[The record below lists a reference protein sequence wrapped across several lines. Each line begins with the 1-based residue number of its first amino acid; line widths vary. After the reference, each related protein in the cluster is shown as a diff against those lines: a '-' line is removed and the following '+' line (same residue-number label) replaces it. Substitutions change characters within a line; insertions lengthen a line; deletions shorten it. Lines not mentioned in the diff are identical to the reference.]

1 MNLPVIFD
9 LALGLVFTYL
19 ILSLLASE
27 IQELIATVLQWR
39 AEHLKKSIEIFLAG
53 DVLDS
58 EDQNVIEL
66 ANSIYSHALVK
77 NINQEAK
84 GFLVTLPRRLTWVIG
99 SLYRSVKTTRPG
111 VDKVDKNETIFGGK
125 KVSGPSYIPSDIF
138 ATTLME
144 TLQLPTMVQTLT
156 QSRLEKFKNVQLAK
170 IEQILIELQQ
180 QTNDDEASAP
190 FISTMFQQYAETQA
204 DFEQISWNFQNQK
217 ADLNTSVTRLAESL
231 DRYIEVFQTDMPK
244 QDLFEKALRKVKF
257 IKKDIFADIEQAI
270 SSGGLRPNINEVVES
285 VDKNS
290 PVHKEIKE
298 AAVQQAIS
306 LGVLQKPNLNEAVE
320 SIRRDNAIFQEI
332 REAVK
337 DEESPTNQGIRN
349 VVKTIDLIDKLP
361 KSVVENITIL
371 GKRAQ
376 SRIQTTEEGIHTL
389 QKEIERTF
397 DSSMERAS
405 GVYKRNAKGVAIMLG
420 LSLAIITNA
429 DAFHMISRLS
439 KDSALRET
447 ITNNA
452 GEILLRNQ
460 NNQAIANPNSQEDQV
475 NNTLIQLTK
484 DAEGA
489 LDNVALPIGWSDV
502 NLDQQI
508 AWTPQKNESFPFLK
522 ILNMLPGWIFSGIA
536 ISMGA
541 PFWFDL
547 LGKFVNVRNAGR
559 RPASSF
565 RMEDETGNR
574 R

>member
-39 AEHLKKSIEIFLAG
+39 AEHLKKSVEIFLAG
-53 DVLDS
+53 DVEDS
-58 EDQNVIEL
+58 ENAHVIEL
-66 ANSIYSHALVK
+66 ANNIYSHPLVK

-84 GFLVTLPRRLTWVIG
+84 GFLVTLPRRLTWGIG
-99 SLYRSVKTTRPG
+99 SLYRSVKTARPG
-111 VDKVDKNETIFGGK
+111 GDKDETIFGEK
-125 KVSGPSYIPSDIF
+125 KRSGPSYIPSDIF

-144 TLQLPTMVQTLT
+144 TLQLPTMVQTLSK
-156 QSRLEKFKNVQLAK
+156 SRLEKFKNAQLAK
-170 IEQILIELQQ
+170 IEQVLVELKEE
-180 QTNDDEASAP
+180 TKDDETSAS
-190 FISTMFQQYAETQA
+190 FINTMFQQYAETQA
-204 DFEQISWNFQNQK
+204 DFEQISWNFENQK
-217 ADLNTSVTRLAESL
+217 ADLNTSVSRLGESL
-231 DRYIEVFQTDMPK
+231 DRYIETFQTDMPK

-270 SSGGLRPNINEVVES
+270 LLGGLRPNINEVVETIRKGS
-285 VDKNS
+285 GVY
-290 PVHKEIKE
+290 HEI
-298 AAVQQAIS
+298 Q
-306 LGVLQKPNLNEAVE
+306 
-320 SIRRDNAIFQEI
+320 D
-332 REAVK
+332 AVK
-337 DEESPTNQGIRN
+337 DKEGAANEGIIN
-349 VVKTIDLIDKLP
+349 AVKTIDLIDKLP

-397 DSSMERAS
+397 DSSMDRAS

-420 LSLAIITNA
+420 LSLAIIANA

-452 GEILLRNQ
+452 GQILLRNQ
-460 NNQAIANPNSQEDQV
+460 NNQAIANPNYQQDQV
-475 NNTLIQLTK
+475 NNTLIELTK
-484 DAEGA
+484 NADGA

-502 NLDQQI
+502 NLNQQI
-508 AWTPQKNESFPFLK
+508 AWTPKKNESFPFLK
-522 ILNMLPGWIFSGIA
+522 VLTMIPGWIFSGIA

-547 LGKFVNVRNAGR
+547 LGKFVNVRNAGK
-559 RPASSF
+559 RP
-565 RMEDETGNR
+565 
-574 R
+574 

>member
-39 AEHLKKSIEIFLAG
+39 AEHLKKSVEIFLAG

-66 ANSIYSHALVK
+66 ANNIYSHPLVK

-84 GFLVTLPRRLTWVIG
+84 GFLVTLPRRLTWGIG
-99 SLYRSVKTTRPG
+99 SLYRSVKTARPG
-111 VDKVDKNETIFGGK
+111 GDQEETIFGERK
-125 KVSGPSYIPSDIF
+125 RSGPSYIPSEIF

-144 TLQLPTMVQTLT
+144 TLQLPTLVQTLT
-156 QSRLEKFKNVQLAK
+156 ESRLEKFKNAQLAK
-170 IEQILIELQQ
+170 IEQVLVELQQ
-180 QTNDDEASAP
+180 QANEDEPSAP
-190 FISTMFQQYAETQA
+190 FINTMFQQYAETQA
-204 DFEQISWNFQNQK
+204 DFEQITWNFQNQK
-217 ADLNTSVTRLAESL
+217 ADLKTSVTRLAESL
-231 DRYIEVFQTDMPK
+231 DRYIEVFQTEMPK
-244 QDLFEKALRKVKF
+244 QDVFDKALRKVKF
-257 IKKDIFADIEQAI
+257 VKKDIFADIEQAI
-270 SSGGLRPNINEVVES
+270 LSGGLRPNLNEVVES
-285 VDKNS
+285 VRRNS
-290 PVHKEIKE
+290 AIYNEI
-298 AAVQQAIS
+298 Q
-306 LGVLQKPNLNEAVE
+306 
-320 SIRRDNAIFQEI
+320 
-332 REAVK
+332 EAVK
-337 DEESPTNQGIRN
+337 DKESATHQGFIN
-349 VVKTIDLIDKLP
+349 LAKSIDLIEKLP
-361 KSVVENITIL
+361 KSVVENLSVL

-420 LSLAIITNA
+420 LSLAIIANA

-452 GEILLRNQ
+452 GEILLKNQ
-460 NNQAIANPNSQEDQV
+460 NNQAIGDLNSQGEPD
-475 NNTLIQLTK
+475 NSATLDVIREQA
-484 DAEGA
+484 DRA

-502 NLDQQI
+502 NLNQQI
-508 AWTPQKNESFPFLK
+508 AWTPNKNQSFPFLK
-522 ILNMLPGWIFSGIA
+522 ILTMIPGWIFSGIA
-536 ISMGA
+536 IGMGA

-547 LGKFVNVRNAGR
+547 LGKFVNVRNVGR
-559 RPASSF
+559 RPASYS
-565 RMEDETGNR
+565 RSQLDNDENGGG
-574 R
+574 

>member
-39 AEHLKKSIEIFLAG
+39 AEHLKKSVEIFLAG

-58 EDQNVIEL
+58 EDENVIEL
-66 ANSIYSHALVK
+66 ANNIYSHPLVK

-84 GFLVTLPRRLTWVIG
+84 GFLVTLPRRLTWGIG
-99 SLYRSVKTTRPG
+99 SLYRSVKTARPG
-111 VDKVDKNETIFGGK
+111 GDQEETIFGDRK
-125 KVSGPSYIPSDIF
+125 RSGPSYIPSEIF

-144 TLQLPTMVQTLT
+144 TLQLPTLVQTLT
-156 QSRLEKFKNVQLAK
+156 ESRLEKFKNAQLAK
-170 IEQILIELQQ
+170 IEQVLVELQQ
-180 QTNDDEASAP
+180 QANEDEASAP
-190 FISTMFQQYAETQA
+190 FINTMFQQYAEIQA

-217 ADLNTSVTRLAESL
+217 ADLKTSVTRLAESL
-231 DRYIEVFQTDMPK
+231 DRYIEVFQTEMPK
-244 QDLFEKALRKVKF
+244 QDVFDKALRKVNF

-270 SSGGLRPNINEVVES
+270 LSGGLRPNLNEVVES
-285 VDKNS
+285 V
-290 PVHKEIKE
+290 
-298 AAVQQAIS
+298 
-306 LGVLQKPNLNEAVE
+306 
-320 SIRRDNAIFQEI
+320 RRDSAIYNEI
-332 REAVK
+332 QEAVK
-337 DEESPTNQGIRN
+337 DKESATHQGVRN
-349 VVKTIDLIDKLP
+349 LAESIDLIEKLP
-361 KSVVENITIL
+361 KSVVENLTVL

-420 LSLAIITNA
+420 LSLAIIANA

-452 GEILLRNQ
+452 GEILVKNQ
-460 NNQAIANPNSQEDQV
+460 NNQAIANPNSQGEPD
-475 NNTLIQLTK
+475 NNATLDVIREQADK
-484 DAEGA
+484 A

-502 NLDQQI
+502 NLKQQI
-508 AWTPQKNESFPFLK
+508 AWIPNQNQSFPFLK
-522 ILNMLPGWIFSGIA
+522 ILTMIPGWIFSGIA

-559 RPASSF
+559 RPASYS
-565 RMEDETGNR
+565 RSQVDNDENVGG
-574 R
+574 

>member
-39 AEHLKKSIEIFLAG
+39 AEHLKKSVEIFLAG

-66 ANSIYSHALVK
+66 ANNIYSHPLVK

-84 GFLVTLPRRLTWVIG
+84 GFLVTLPRRLTWGIG
-99 SLYRSVKTTRPG
+99 SLYRSVKTARPG
-111 VDKVDKNETIFGGK
+111 GDQEETIFGERK
-125 KVSGPSYIPSDIF
+125 RSGPSYIPSEIF

-144 TLQLPTMVQTLT
+144 TLQLPTLVQTLT
-156 QSRLEKFKNVQLAK
+156 ESRLEKFKNAQLAK
-170 IEQILIELQQ
+170 IEQVLVELQQ
-180 QTNDDEASAP
+180 QANEDEPSAP
-190 FISTMFQQYAETQA
+190 FINTMFQQYAETQA
-204 DFEQISWNFQNQK
+204 DFEQITWNFQNQK
-217 ADLNTSVTRLAESL
+217 ADLKTSVTRLAESL
-231 DRYIEVFQTDMPK
+231 DRYIEVFQTEMPK
-244 QDLFEKALRKVKF
+244 QDVFDKALRKVKF
-257 IKKDIFADIEQAI
+257 VKKDIFADIEQAI
-270 SSGGLRPNINEVVES
+270 LSGGLRPNLNEVVES
-285 VDKNS
+285 V
-290 PVHKEIKE
+290 
-298 AAVQQAIS
+298 
-306 LGVLQKPNLNEAVE
+306 
-320 SIRRDNAIFQEI
+320 RRDSAIYNEI
-332 REAVK
+332 QEAVK
-337 DEESPTNQGIRN
+337 DKESATHQGFIN
-349 VVKTIDLIDKLP
+349 IAKSIDLIEKLP
-361 KSVVENITIL
+361 KSVVENLTVL

-420 LSLAIITNA
+420 LSLAIIANA

-452 GEILLRNQ
+452 GEILLKNQ
-460 NNQAIANPNSQEDQV
+460 NNQAFANPNSQGEPD
-475 NNTLIQLTK
+475 NSATLDVIREQA
-484 DAEGA
+484 DRA

-502 NLDQQI
+502 NLNQQI
-508 AWTPQKNESFPFLK
+508 AWTPNKNQSFPFLK
-522 ILNMLPGWIFSGIA
+522 ILTMIPGWIFSGIA
-536 ISMGA
+536 IGMGA

-547 LGKFVNVRNAGR
+547 LGKFVNVRNVGR
-559 RPASSF
+559 RPASYS
-565 RMEDETGNR
+565 RSQVDNDENGGG
-574 R
+574 

>member
-39 AEHLKKSIEIFLAG
+39 AEHLKKSVEIFLAG

-66 ANSIYSHALVK
+66 ANNIYSHPLVK

-84 GFLVTLPRRLTWVIG
+84 GFLVTLPRRLTWGIG
-99 SLYRSVKTTRPG
+99 SLYRSVKTARPG
-111 VDKVDKNETIFGGK
+111 GDQEETIFGERK
-125 KVSGPSYIPSDIF
+125 RSGPSYIPSEIF

-144 TLQLPTMVQTLT
+144 TLQLPTLVQTLT
-156 QSRLEKFKNVQLAK
+156 ESRLEKFKNAQLAK
-170 IEQILIELQQ
+170 IEQVLVELQQ
-180 QTNDDEASAP
+180 QANENEASAS
-190 FISTMFQQYAETQA
+190 FFNTMFQQYAETQA
-204 DFEQISWNFQNQK
+204 DFEQITWNFQNQK
-217 ADLNTSVTRLAESL
+217 ADLKTSVTRLAESL
-231 DRYIEVFQTDMPK
+231 DRYIEVFQTEMPK
-244 QDLFEKALRKVKF
+244 QDVFGKALRKVKF
-257 IKKDIFADIEQAI
+257 VKKDIFADIEQAI
-270 SSGGLRPNINEVVES
+270 LSGGLRPNLNEVVES
-285 VDKNS
+285 V
-290 PVHKEIKE
+290 
-298 AAVQQAIS
+298 
-306 LGVLQKPNLNEAVE
+306 
-320 SIRRDNAIFQEI
+320 RRDSAIYNEI
-332 REAVK
+332 QEAVK
-337 DEESPTNQGIRN
+337 DKESATHQGFIN
-349 VVKTIDLIDKLP
+349 IAKSIDLIEKLP
-361 KSVVENITIL
+361 KSVVENLTVL

-420 LSLAIITNA
+420 LSLAIIANA

-452 GEILLRNQ
+452 GEILLKNQ
-460 NNQAIANPNSQEDQV
+460 NNQAFANPNSQGEPD
-475 NNTLIQLTK
+475 NSATLDVIREQA
-484 DAEGA
+484 DRA

-502 NLDQQI
+502 NLNQQI
-508 AWTPQKNESFPFLK
+508 AWTPNKNQSFPFLR
-522 ILNMLPGWIFSGIA
+522 ILYMIPGWIFSGIA
-536 ISMGA
+536 IGMGA

-547 LGKFVNVRNAGR
+547 LGKFVNVRNVGR
-559 RPASSF
+559 RPASYS
-565 RMEDETGNR
+565 RSQVDNDENGGG
-574 R
+574 

>member
-39 AEHLKKSIEIFLAG
+39 AEHLKKSVEIFLAG

-66 ANSIYSHALVK
+66 ANNIYSHPLVK

-84 GFLVTLPRRLTWVIG
+84 GFLVTLPRRLTWGIG
-99 SLYRSVKTTRPG
+99 SLYRSVKTARPG
-111 VDKVDKNETIFGGK
+111 GDQEETIFGERK
-125 KVSGPSYIPSDIF
+125 RSGPSYIPSEIF

-144 TLQLPTMVQTLT
+144 TLQLPTLVQTLT
-156 QSRLEKFKNVQLAK
+156 ESRLEKFKNAQLAK
-170 IEQILIELQQ
+170 IEQVLVELQQ
-180 QTNDDEASAP
+180 QANEDEASAS
-190 FISTMFQQYAETQA
+190 FFNTMFQQYAETQA
-204 DFEQISWNFQNQK
+204 DFEQITWNFQNQK
-217 ADLNTSVTRLAESL
+217 ADLKTSVTRLAESL
-231 DRYIEVFQTDMPK
+231 DRYIEVFQTEMPK
-244 QDLFEKALRKVKF
+244 QDVFDKALRKVKF
-257 IKKDIFADIEQAI
+257 VKKDIFADIEQAI
-270 SSGGLRPNINEVVES
+270 LSGGLRPNLNEVVES
-285 VDKNS
+285 V
-290 PVHKEIKE
+290 
-298 AAVQQAIS
+298 
-306 LGVLQKPNLNEAVE
+306 
-320 SIRRDNAIFQEI
+320 RRDSAIYNEI
-332 REAVK
+332 QEAVK
-337 DEESPTNQGIRN
+337 DKESATHQGFIN
-349 VVKTIDLIDKLP
+349 LAESIDLIEKLP
-361 KSVVENITIL
+361 KSVVENLTVL

-420 LSLAIITNA
+420 LSLAIIANA

-452 GEILLRNQ
+452 GEILLKNQ
-460 NNQAIANPNSQEDQV
+460 NNQAFVNPNSQGEPD
-475 NNTLIQLTK
+475 NSATLDVIREQA
-484 DAEGA
+484 DRA

-502 NLDQQI
+502 NLNQQI
-508 AWTPQKNESFPFLK
+508 AWTPNKNQSFPFLK
-522 ILNMLPGWIFSGIA
+522 ILTMIPGWIFSGIA
-536 ISMGA
+536 IGMGA

-547 LGKFVNVRNAGR
+547 LGKFVNVRNVGR
-559 RPASSF
+559 RPASYS
-565 RMEDETGNR
+565 RSQVDNDENGGG
-574 R
+574 

>member
-39 AEHLKKSIEIFLAG
+39 AEHLKKSVEIFLAG

-66 ANSIYSHALVK
+66 ANNIYSHPLVK

-84 GFLVTLPRRLTWVIG
+84 GFLVTLPRRLTWGIG
-99 SLYRSVKTTRPG
+99 SLYRSVKTARPG
-111 VDKVDKNETIFGGK
+111 NEKEETIFGERK
-125 KVSGPSYIPSDIF
+125 RSGPSYIPSEIF

-144 TLQLPTMVQTLT
+144 TLQLPTLVQTLT
-156 QSRLEKFKNVQLAK
+156 ESRLEKFKNAQLAK
-170 IEQILIELQQ
+170 IEQVLVELQQ
-180 QTNDDEASAP
+180 QANEDEASAP
-190 FISTMFQQYAETQA
+190 FMNTMFQQYAETQA
-204 DFEQISWNFQNQK
+204 DFEQITWNFQNQK
-217 ADLNTSVTRLAESL
+217 ADLKTSVTRLAESL
-231 DRYIEVFQTDMPK
+231 DRYIEVFQTEMPK
-244 QDLFEKALRKVKF
+244 QDVFDKALRKVKF
-257 IKKDIFADIEQAI
+257 VKKDIFADIEQAI
-270 SSGGLRPNINEVVES
+270 LSGGLRPNLNEVVES
-285 VDKNS
+285 V
-290 PVHKEIKE
+290 
-298 AAVQQAIS
+298 
-306 LGVLQKPNLNEAVE
+306 
-320 SIRRDNAIFQEI
+320 RRDSAIYNEI
-332 REAVK
+332 QEAVK
-337 DEESPTNQGIRN
+337 DKESATHQGFIN
-349 VVKTIDLIDKLP
+349 LAESIDLIEKLP
-361 KSVVENITIL
+361 KSVVDNLTVL

-420 LSLAIITNA
+420 LSLAIIANA

-452 GEILLRNQ
+452 GEILLKNQ
-460 NNQAIANPNSQEDQV
+460 NNQAFANPNSQGEPD
-475 NNTLIQLTK
+475 NSATLDVIREQA
-484 DAEGA
+484 DRA

-502 NLDQQI
+502 NLNQQI
-508 AWTPQKNESFPFLK
+508 AWTPNKNQSFPFLR
-522 ILNMLPGWIFSGIA
+522 ILYMIPGWIFSGIA
-536 ISMGA
+536 IGMGA

-547 LGKFVNVRNAGR
+547 LGKFVNVRNVGR
-559 RPASSF
+559 RPASYS
-565 RMEDETGNR
+565 RSQVDNDENVGG
-574 R
+574 

>member
-1 MNLPVIFD
+1 MNIPVIFD

-19 ILSLLASE
+19 SLSLLASE

-39 AEHLKKSIEIFLAG
+39 AEHLKKSVEIFLAG
-53 DVLDS
+53 DVENS
-58 EDQNVIEL
+58 EDAHVIEL

-84 GFLVTLPRRLTWVIG
+84 GFLVNLPRRLTWGIG
-99 SLYRSVKTTRPG
+99 SLYRSVKTARPG
-111 VDKVDKNETIFGGK
+111 GDQEETIFGEK
-125 KVSGPSYIPSDIF
+125 KRSGPSYIPSDIF

-144 TLQLPTMVQTLT
+144 TLQLPTLVQTLT
-156 QSRLEKFKNVQLAK
+156 QSRLEKFKNAQLAK
-170 IEQILIELQQ
+170 IEQVLIELQQ
-180 QTNDDEASAP
+180 QTNDDEVSAP
-190 FISTMFQQYAETQA
+190 FINTMFQQYAETQA

-217 ADLNTSVTRLAESL
+217 ADLNTSVTRLGESL
-231 DRYIEVFQTDMPK
+231 DRYIEVFQTEMPK
-244 QDLFEKALRKVKF
+244 QDLFDKALRKINF
-257 IKKDIFADIEQAI
+257 IKKNIFADIEQAI
-270 SSGGLRPNINEVVES
+270 SSGGLRPNLNEVVES

-290 PVHKEIKE
+290 AVHHEIKE

-332 REAVK
+332 KEAVK
-337 DEESPTNQGIRN
+337 DQESATNQGIRN
-349 VVKTIDLIDKLP
+349 VIQTIDLIEKLP
-361 KSVVENITIL
+361 KSVVENITVL

-376 SRIQTTEEGIHTL
+376 SKIQSTEEGIHTL
-389 QKEIERTF
+389 QKEIEQTF
-397 DSSMERAS
+397 DNSMERAS

-420 LSLAIITNA
+420 LSIAIVANA

-452 GEILLRNQ
+452 GDILLKNP
-460 NNQAIANPNSQEDQV
+460 NNQAIANPNSQGEPDNSATLDVIRDQA
-475 NNTLIQLTK
+475 
-484 DAEGA
+484 DSA

-502 NLDQQI
+502 NLNQQI
-508 AWTPQKNESFPFLK
+508 AWTHEKKDFPFWK
-522 ILNMLPGWIFSGIA
+522 ILTMLPGWIFSGIA

-565 RMEDETGNR
+565 RREDDEMGNR

>member
-1 MNLPVIFD
+1 MNIPVIFD

-39 AEHLKKSIEIFLAG
+39 AEHLKKSVEIFLAG
-53 DVLDS
+53 DVQDS
-58 EDQNVIEL
+58 ENTHVIEL

-84 GFLVTLPRRLTWVIG
+84 GFLVTLPRRLTWGIG
-99 SLYRSVKTTRPG
+99 SLYRSVKTARPG
-111 VDKVDKNETIFGGK
+111 SDKDETIFGDK
-125 KVSGPSYIPSDIF
+125 KRTGPSYIPSDIF

-144 TLQLPTMVQTLT
+144 TLQLPTLVQTLT
-156 QSRLEKFKNVQLAK
+156 ESRLEKFKNAQLAK
-170 IEQILIELQQ
+170 IEQVLVELQQ
-180 QTNDDEASAP
+180 QTMDDETSAS
-190 FISTMFQQYAETQA
+190 FINTMFQQYAETQA
-204 DFEQISWNFQNQK
+204 DFEQINWNFQNKK
-217 ADLNTSVTRLAESL
+217 ATLNTSVNRLGESL

-244 QDLFEKALRKVKF
+244 QDLFDKALRKVKF
-257 IKKDIFADIEQAI
+257 IKKDIFEDIEQAI
-270 SSGGLRPNINEVVES
+270 LSGGLRPNLNEVVES
-285 VDKNS
+285 VRRDSAIYN
-290 PVHKEIKE
+290 EIKE
-298 AAVQQAIS
+298 A
-306 LGVLQKPNLNEAVE
+306 
-320 SIRRDNAIFQEI
+320 
-332 REAVK
+332 VK
-337 DEESPTNQGIRN
+337 DKESPTNQGFIN
-349 VVKTIDLIDKLP
+349 VAQSIDLIDKLP

-420 LSLAIITNA
+420 LTIAIAANA

-452 GEILLRNQ
+452 GEILLKNQ
-460 NNQAIANPNSQEDQV
+460 NNQAIGNLNPQGGQYKEA
-475 NNTLIQLTK
+475 LIQLTK
-484 DAEGA
+484 EADGA
-489 LDNVALPIGWSDV
+489 LNNVALPIGWSDV

-508 AWTPQKNESFPFLK
+508 AWTPNKRQSFPFWK
-522 ILNMLPGWIFSGIA
+522 ILTMLPGWIFSGIA
-536 ISMGA
+536 IGMGA

-547 LGKFVNVRNAGR
+547 LGKFINVRNAGR
-559 RPASSF
+559 RPESYS
-565 RMEDETGNR
+565 RSQVEREN
-574 R
+574 

>member
-39 AEHLKKSIEIFLAG
+39 AEHLKKSVEIFLAG

-84 GFLVTLPRRLTWVIG
+84 GFLVTLPRKLTWGIG
-99 SLYRSVKTTRPG
+99 SLYRSIKTARPG
-111 VDKVDKNETIFGGK
+111 GDKDETIFGEK
-125 KVSGPSYIPSDIF
+125 KRTGPSYIPSDIF

-156 QSRLEKFKNVQLAK
+156 QSRLEKFKNAQLAK
-170 IEQILIELQQ
+170 IEKVLIELQQ

-217 ADLNTSVTRLAESL
+217 ADLNTSVTRLGESL
-231 DRYIEVFQTDMPK
+231 DRYIEVFQTEMPK
-244 QDLFEKALRKVKF
+244 QDLFEKALRKINF
-257 IKKDIFADIEQAI
+257 IKKNIFADIEQVI
-270 SSGGLRPNINEVVES
+270 SSVRPNLNEVVES

-290 PVHKEIKE
+290 AVHKEIKE

-306 LGVLQKPNLNEAVE
+306 LGVLQKPNINEAVE

-337 DEESPTNQGIRN
+337 DEESSTNQGIRN

-376 SRIQTTEEGIHTL
+376 SRMQSTEEGIHTL

-420 LSLAIITNA
+420 LSLAIIANA

-447 ITNNA
+447 ITNSA
-452 GEILLRNQ
+452 GDILFINP
-460 NNQAIANPNSQEDQV
+460 NNQAIANPNSQGEPDKSATLDRIRDQA
-475 NNTLIQLTK
+475 
-484 DAEGA
+484 DSA

-508 AWTPQKNESFPFLK
+508 AWTPHKNESFPFLK
-522 ILNMLPGWIFSGIA
+522 VLTMIPGWIFSGIA

-565 RMEDETGNR
+565 RSQVEKEDEMGNR
-574 R
+574 

>member
-39 AEHLKKSIEIFLAG
+39 AEHLKRSVEIFLAG
-53 DVLDS
+53 DVEDS
-58 EDQNVIEL
+58 EKPHVIEL
-66 ANSIYSHALVK
+66 ANSIYSHPLVK

-84 GFLVTLPRRLTWVIG
+84 GFLAKLPRRLTWGIG
-99 SLYRSVKTTRPG
+99 SLYRSVKTARPG
-111 VDKVDKNETIFGGK
+111 GDKDETIFGEK

-144 TLQLPTMVQTLT
+144 SLQLPTLVQTLT
-156 QSRLEKFKNVQLAK
+156 QSRIEKFKNDQLKK
-170 IEQILIELQQ
+170 IQEVVDELKS
-180 QTNDDEASAP
+180 QTKNDEAFFP
-190 FISTMFQQYAETQA
+190 FVNSISDQFDETRC
-204 DFEQISWNFQNQK
+204 DFNQIVENFQNQK
-217 ADLNTSVTRLAESL
+217 ANLNTSVTRLGESL

-244 QDLFEKALRKVKF
+244 QDLFEKALRKIKF

-270 SSGGLRPNINEVVES
+270 LLGGLRPNINEVVET
-285 VDKNS
+285 
-290 PVHKEIKE
+290 
-298 AAVQQAIS
+298 
-306 LGVLQKPNLNEAVE
+306 
-320 SIRRDNAIFQEI
+320 IRRGSGVYNELK
-332 REAVK
+332 EAVK
-337 DEESPTNQGIRN
+337 DKDSATNEGIRN

-361 KSVVENITIL
+361 KSVVENITL
-371 GKRAQ
+371 LAKRAQ

-420 LSLAIITNA
+420 LSLAIIFNA

-447 ITNNA
+447 IANNA
-452 GEILLRNQ
+452 GNILFINP
-460 NNQAIANPNSQEDQV
+460 NNQAIANPNSEGEPDKSATLDRIRDQA
-475 NNTLIQLTK
+475 
-484 DAEGA
+484 DRA

-502 NLDQQI
+502 NLDQQL
-508 AWTPQKNESFPFLK
+508 AWTSKKNESFPFLK
-522 ILNMLPGWIFSGIA
+522 ILTMLPGWILSGIA

-547 LGKFVNVRNAGR
+547 LGKFVNVRNAGK
-559 RPASSF
+559 RPASSS
-565 RMEDETGNR
+565 RREDDETGNR
-574 R
+574 

>member
-27 IQELIATVLQWR
+27 IQELIATVFQWR
-39 AEHLKKSIEIFLAG
+39 AEHLKKSVEIFLAG
-53 DVLDS
+53 DVEDS
-58 EDQNVIEL
+58 ENAHVIEL
-66 ANSIYSHALVK
+66 ANSIYSHPLVK

-84 GFLVTLPRRLTWVIG
+84 GFLVTLPRRLTWGIG
-99 SLYRSVKTTRPG
+99 SLYRSIKTARPG
-111 VDKVDKNETIFGGK
+111 GDKEETIFGEK
-125 KVSGPSYIPSDIF
+125 KRTGPSYIPSDIF

-156 QSRLEKFKNVQLAK
+156 QSRLEKFKNAQLAK
-170 IEQILIELQQ
+170 LEQVLVELQD
-180 QTNDDEASAP
+180 QTKDDETSAS
-190 FISTMFQQYAETQA
+190 FINTMFQQYAETQA

-217 ADLNTSVTRLAESL
+217 ADLNTSVTRLGESL

-244 QDLFEKALRKVKF
+244 QDLFEKALRKVQF

-270 SSGGLRPNINEVVES
+270 LLGGLRPNINEVVETIRKDS
-285 VDKNS
+285 GVYN
-290 PVHKEIKE
+290 EIKE
-298 AAVQQAIS
+298 A
-306 LGVLQKPNLNEAVE
+306 
-320 SIRRDNAIFQEI
+320 
-332 REAVK
+332 VK
-337 DEESPTNQGIRN
+337 DKDSDTNQGIIN
-349 VVKTIDLIDKLP
+349 VVKTIDLIEKLP

-376 SRIQTTEEGIHTL
+376 SSIQTTEEGIHTL

-420 LSLAIITNA
+420 LSLAVISNA

-447 ITNNA
+447 ITNSA
-452 GEILLRNQ
+452 GDILLINP
-460 NNQAIANPNSQEDQV
+460 NNQAIGNPNSQEEPDKSA
-475 NNTLIQLTK
+475 TLDRIREQA
-484 DAEGA
+484 DSA

-502 NLDQQI
+502 NLEQQI
-508 AWTPQKNESFPFLK
+508 AWTPNKKKSFPFLK
-522 ILNMLPGWIFSGIA
+522 VLTMIPGWIFSGIA

-565 RMEDETGNR
+565 RSQVEREDETGNR
-574 R
+574 

>member
-39 AEHLKKSIEIFLAG
+39 AEHLKKSVEIFLAG

-84 GFLVTLPRRLTWVIG
+84 GFLVTLPRKLTWGIG
-99 SLYRSVKTTRPG
+99 SLYRSIKTARPG
-111 VDKVDKNETIFGGK
+111 GNKDETIFGEK
-125 KVSGPSYIPSDIF
+125 KRTGPSYIPSDIF

-156 QSRLEKFKNVQLAK
+156 QSRLEKFKNAQLAK
-170 IEQILIELQQ
+170 IEKVLIELQQ

-217 ADLNTSVTRLAESL
+217 ADLNTSVTRLGESL
-231 DRYIEVFQTDMPK
+231 DRYIEVFQTEMPK
-244 QDLFEKALRKVKF
+244 QDLFEKALRKINF
-257 IKKDIFADIEQAI
+257 IKKNIFADIEQVI
-270 SSGGLRPNINEVVES
+270 SSVRPNLNEVVES

-290 PVHKEIKE
+290 AVHKEIKE

-306 LGVLQKPNLNEAVE
+306 LGVLQKPNLSEAVE

-376 SRIQTTEEGIHTL
+376 SRMQSTEEGIHTL

-420 LSLAIITNA
+420 LSLAIIANA

-447 ITNNA
+447 ITNSA
-452 GEILLRNQ
+452 GDILFINP
-460 NNQAIANPNSQEDQV
+460 NNQAIANPNSQGEPDKSA
-475 NNTLIQLTK
+475 TLDRIREQA
-484 DAEGA
+484 DRA

-508 AWTPQKNESFPFLK
+508 AWTPNKNESFPFLK
-522 ILNMLPGWIFSGIA
+522 VLTMIPGWIFSGIA

-565 RMEDETGNR
+565 RSQVEKEDEMGNR
-574 R
+574 

>member
-39 AEHLKKSIEIFLAG
+39 AEHLKKSVEIFLAG

-84 GFLVTLPRRLTWVIG
+84 GFIVTLPRKLTWGIG
-99 SLYRSVKTTRPG
+99 SLYRSIKTARPG
-111 VDKVDKNETIFGGK
+111 GDKEETIFGDK
-125 KVSGPSYIPSDIF
+125 KRTGPSYIPSDIF

-156 QSRLEKFKNVQLAK
+156 QSRLEKFKNAQLAK

-204 DFEQISWNFQNQK
+204 DFEQISWNFQNRK
-217 ADLNTSVTRLAESL
+217 ADLNSSVTRLAESL
-231 DRYIEVFQTDMPK
+231 DRYIEIFQTEMPK
-244 QDLFEKALRKVKF
+244 QDLFYKALQKINF
-257 IKKDIFADIEQAI
+257 IKKNIFADIEQVI
-270 SSGGLRPNINEVVES
+270 SSVRPNLNEVVES
-285 VDKNS
+285 VDKDS
-290 PVHKEIKE
+290 AIHKEIKE

-332 REAVK
+332 KEAVK

-349 VVKTIDLIDKLP
+349 VIKTIDLIDKLP

-460 NNQAIANPNSQEDQV
+460 NNQAIANPNSQQDQV
-475 NNTLIQLTK
+475 NNTLIELTK

-522 ILNMLPGWIFSGIA
+522 ILTMLPGWIFSGIA

-565 RMEDETGNR
+565 RREDETGN
-574 R
+574 